1 MTKYIVAFQQL
12 FIYNMPKTLHMC
24 SQTFYYKGF
33 TSCITAFYIA
43 TMSRLPCI
51 MSKPLCPKVLH
62 NYERQWKALEISFS
76 CHVTLLLGA
85 EKEELRTSDTTKTNS
100 PSNIYFTLKAGK
112 TSEFWNVPSTLCVWI
127 IGIGDHQ

>member
-1 MTKYIVAFQQL
+1 
-12 FIYNMPKTLHMC
+12 MPKTLHMC
-24 SQTFYYKGF
+24 SQTFYCKGF

-51 MSKPLCPKVLH
+51 MSKPLYPKVLH

-85 EKEELRTSDTTKTNS
+85 EKEELKTSDTTKTNN

-112 TSEFWNVPSTLCVWI
+112 TLEEKYLTEFWIITLRTYDRNTCVI
-127 IGIGDHQ
+127 IFYLSVG